1 MIEAFLIVLFTN
13 SALIMLMSGTD
24 LVHKSVPGLIR
35 IYTPFSEITLR
46 IIPVYFL
53 SNIVFSFVTMLLL
66 AKRCE
71 QYVKLLPFEM
81 RNRNRG
87 KMWLHQK
94 IDMFKYLSAV
104 VLSKV
109 ISDIFVSLCF
119 GDRVFFFHMEFDFFV
134 TVMFWLEGLYLLS
147 LIGFKTQT
155 SLFIIF
161 ALDIISVI
169 SMLKGL
175 PWAVFSFSSVRY
187 TVIELI
193 VKGGLWFFVVACGKR
208 CFMRRDLIFAE

>member
-35 IYTPFSEITLR
+35 IYTPFSEITQR

-53 SNIVFSFVTMLLL
+53 SNIVFSFVTILLM

>member
-1 MIEAFLIVLFTN
+1 MIEAFLIVFFTN

-35 IYTPFSEITLR
+35 IYTPFSEITQR

-53 SNIVFSFVTMLLL
+53 SNIVFSFVTILLM

-161 ALDIISVI
+161 ALDIISLI

>member
-87 KMWLHQK
+87 KMWHHQK

>member
-119 GDRVFFFHMEFDFFV
+119 GDRVFFFHMELDFFV
-134 TVMFWLEGLYLLS
+134 TVMFWMEGLYLLS

-161 ALDIISVI
+161 ALDIISLI